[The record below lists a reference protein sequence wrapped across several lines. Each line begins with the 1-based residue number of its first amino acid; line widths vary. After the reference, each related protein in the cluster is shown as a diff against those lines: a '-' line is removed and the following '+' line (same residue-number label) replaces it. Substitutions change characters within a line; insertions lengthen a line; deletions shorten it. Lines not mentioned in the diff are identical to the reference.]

1 MDRRYDEYI
10 GNGPNERYTRDTS
23 EKHTGGRPY
32 DKYTGNK
39 TINRYTRYIF

>member
-1 MDRRYDEYI
+1 MTNILVTDLMKDIR
-10 GNGPNERYTRDTS
+10 GNTS